1 MVRGLPGKEA
11 RESRLHQAIANDDV
25 EDLHNLI
32 EEEPELLDCVSKHP
46 FPHTPLHL
54 AAATG
59 KTQVAVEIAILKP
72 SFARK
77 LNSKGDSPM
86 HLALQF
92 EHYQTVRALMTRDPK
107 LIRVPGQHGI
117 TALHYVATKEGD
129 DEVELLAEFLCAC
142 KSSIEDLT
150 SRCETAVHVAINNHN
165 VKAFKVLVGWLKRMN
180 LTEIL
185 NWKDQDGNT
194 VLPIAVFEKQAEI
207 ISMVIGHVKV
217 YAKNLQGKTAVQ
229 MFKEN
234 PSGDRNLARRFRHKE
249 LLEKLRAFLVSLYF
263 HKEDLDIRPLPRFL
277 SRKLT
282 LFEWLTIWFG
292 LRDESVRDIILL
304 VCTLVT
310 TATYQAA
317 LTPPGG
323 YWQDNSS
330 NPPAHSTIVTANS
343 SRIAVEEPHE
353 AGNIILSG
361 SSLYQFTALNSL
373 IFLSSVCAICIT
385 AIPLL
390 PRTLPV
396 YLLMLT
402 LGLSFFATATIELP
416 KSADAEAISM
426 TVIYGSL
433 LAVAWFIPLHS
444 WLSYKIYH
452 CGIDGTRRRVGHF
465 PELKNGK

>member
-1 MVRGLPGKEA
+1 MAKGLPGKEEKEA
-11 RESRLHQAIANDDV
+11 RESRLHQAIEHDDV
-25 EDLHNLI
+25 DELHNLI
-32 EEEPELLDCVSKHP
+32 EEEPQLLDRVSKYP
-46 FPHTPLHL
+46 FPHTPLHH
-54 AAATG
+54 AAAKG
-59 KTQVAVEIAILKP
+59 KTLVAMEIAILKS

-77 LNSKGDSPM
+77 LNSKADSPM
-86 HLALQF
+86 HLALQSK
-92 EHYQTVRALMTRDPK
+92 HYQTVRALMTRDLK
-107 LIRVPGQHGI
+107 LIRVPGRCGI
-117 TALHYVATKEGD
+117 TPSHYIATKEGE
-129 DEVELLAEFLCAC
+129 DEAKLLAEFLCTC
-142 KSSIEDLT
+142 KSSIEDLM
-150 SRCETAVHVAINNHN
+150 SKCETAAHVAVKNHN
-165 VKAFKVLVGWLKRMN
+165 VKALKVLVGWLKRVN

-185 NWKDQDGNT
+185 NWKDQDDDA
-194 VLPIAVFEKQAEI
+194 AV
-207 ISMVIGHVKV
+207 
-217 YAKNLQGKTAVQ
+217 
-229 MFKEN
+229 
-234 PSGDRNLARRFRHKE
+234 R
-249 LLEKLRAFLVSLYF
+249 
-263 HKEDLDIRPLPRFL
+263 RPLSRFL

-292 LRDESVRDIILL
+292 LRDESDRDIILL
-304 VCTLVT
+304 VCILVT
-310 TATYQAA
+310 AATYQAV

-343 SRIAVEEPHE
+343 SRIAVEESHE

-385 AIPLL
+385 AIPQL
-390 PRTLPV
+390 PRTLGV

-402 LGLSFFATATIELP
+402 LGLSFFATTTIELP

-433 LAVAWFIPLHS
+433 LFVAWFILLHS

-452 CGIDGTRRRVGHF
+452 CGIDGTKRHVGDF

>member
-1 MVRGLPGKEA
+1 MLRGLPGKEGKEA
-11 RESRLHQAIANDDV
+11 RESRLHQAIEHDD
-25 EDLHNLI
+25 
-32 EEEPELLDCVSKHP
+32 LLDRVSKHP
-46 FPHTPLHL
+46 FPHTPLHH
-54 AAATG
+54 AVAEG
-59 KTQVAVEIAILKP
+59 KTLVAMEIAILKP

-77 LNSKGDSPM
+77 LNSKGDSPV
-86 HLALQF
+86 HLALQSK
-92 EHYQTVRALMTRDPK
+92 HYQTVRALMTHDLK
-107 LIRVPGQHGI
+107 LIRVPGRCGI
-117 TALHYVATKEGD
+117 TPLHYIATKEGE
-129 DEVELLAEFLCAC
+129 DEAELLAEFLCTC
-142 KSSIEDLT
+142 KSSIEDLM
-150 SRCETAVHVAINNHN
+150 SKCETAAHVAVKNHS
-165 VKAFKVLVGWLKRMN
+165 VKALKVLVGWLKQVN

-194 VLPIAVFEKQAEI
+194 VLHIAVSKIQPEI
-207 ISMVIGHVKV
+207 INMVIRHVKV
-217 YAKNLQGKTAVQ
+217 YAKNIQDETAVR

-234 PSGDRNLARRFRHKE
+234 PCGDRNLARRFRPREHVE
-249 LLEKLRAFLVSLYF
+249 GLRAFLVSLFF
-263 HKEDLDIRPLPRFL
+263 HNEDDAAVRRPLSRFL

-343 SRIAVEEPHE
+343 SRIAVEESHE

-373 IFLSSVCAICIT
+373 IFLSSACAICIT
-385 AIPLL
+385 AIPQL
-390 PRTLPV
+390 PRTLGV

-426 TVIYGSL
+426 MVIYGSL
-433 LAVAWFIPLHS
+433 LFVAWFIPLHS

-452 CGIDGTRRRVGHF
+452 RGIDGTKRRVGDF